1 MAAILVVD
9 DSAVDRQLVGVLLKW
24 ESRWT
29 IAYAENGAAALAK
42 MRAAV
47 PDVVVTDLQM
57 PDMDGLELVD
67 AIRMDYPDVPVIL
80 ITAYG
85 SELLAIEALKRGATS
100 YVPKSQLAEILP
112 STVREVLALARASR
126 RSVRLME
133 CLTGG
138 ELHFSLSDDGTL
150 IDATIDL
157 IQQMLI
163 GVGLC
168 DAVGRLR
175 VVTALDQALRNA
187 LYHGNLEMSMEQ
199 IQEAREEL
207 LGGRQGLL
215 EERRSR
221 LPYAER
227 RISLDVRI
235 GPEEACFT
243 IRDEGPGFD
252 VAALLS
258 RDDAAAIEA
267 NGGRGLVLMRSF
279 MDEVTFNDRGN
290 EVTLVKRKD
299 KGGAA

>member
-9 DSAVDRQLVGVLLKW
+9 DSAVDRQLVGGLL
-24 ESRWT
+24 SREPGWT
-29 IAYAENGAAALAK
+29 ISYADNGAAGLAK
-42 MRAAV
+42 TRAAV

-67 AIRMDYPDVPVIL
+67 AIRMDYPDLPVVL

-85 SELLAIEALKRGATS
+85 SELLAVEALKHGAAS
-100 YVPKSQLAEILP
+100 YVPKSHLAEMLP
-112 STVREVLALARASR
+112 GTVREVLALARAN
-126 RSVRLME
+126 RSNERLME
-133 CLTGG
+133 CLTRSD
-138 ELHFSLSDDGTL
+138 LHFSLRNEETL
-150 IDATIDL
+150 IDVTVDL
-157 IQQMLI
+157 IQQMLT

-175 VVTALDQALRNA
+175 VGVAVDQALRNA
-187 LYHGNLEMSMEQ
+187 LYHGNLEMSIEQ

-207 LGGRQGLL
+207 LRGSPGLL

-221 LPYAER
+221 LPYAQR
-227 RISLDVRI
+227 KIFVDLRI
-235 GPEEACFT
+235 GPEEARVT
-243 IRDEGPGFD
+243 VRDEGPGFD
-252 VAALLS
+252 VAALLA

-279 MDEVTFNDRGN
+279 MDEVTFNGRGN

-299 KGGAA
+299 QGEAA